1 MKKTLT
7 AILALA
13 LAQSALPRD
22 IVATNSVDTVF
33 TWHVNDLPGGGVEI
47 TGIDPKPVL
56 EFEVPAAFS
65 TENQT
70 FPVKRIGNGAF
81 ANSIGMTSV
90 TLPSTLERIGDSAF
104 ANCTSLADVSIPYG
118 VREIGKRPF
127 VNTIITGLALPDS
140 IIKIDGNIA
149 AGALFDLGNALA
161 NSSHFLVTGDGAVYN
176 RDQTK
181 LYSCPTRTEGT
192 LNLPESL
199 TEIGADAFF
208 GCFRLTYLNIPAN
221 VSIIGEAAFN
231 VSGIWPGLD
240 APEST
245 AKLQSIYFEG
255 SAPSAAEDIFSGA
268 PETLVNY
275 AFSDDPD
282 WTDPWKG
289 RPMTVIPDDAKPP
302 ILSGKDE
309 FGIIWYFR
317 IRKGFVEICNE
328 DANGNPIAAISPKS
342 TSGQTYEDKEAGLKQ
357 TALRIPKS
365 INGFAVTKI
374 GDSAFAGCEGLTS
387 IGIPGSVTEIGDQA
401 FRGCKALKSVDV
413 WDNVPWETTQG
424 HINLPYGINKI
435 GYHAFEGVQ
444 LQALSLPDTVTEL
457 CGNPAAG
464 CANLATIEVSSA
476 NPKFTVVDGVLYD
489 RRKTTLL
496 AVPACLDISTTTL
509 PASVSAIGDE
519 AFCGCQYLDT
529 IVLPPNLATIGSNA
543 FANCVALAKVTF
555 EGPVPE
561 APDGIF
567 EGSELV
573 TVYGREEN
581 GWSGD
586 EWKGRPLT
594 VISASEEP
602 ADTTLMQTINGI
614 TWRFRVVD
622 GVAEIWN
629 EGNAAVECDS
639 PVMSVTLPATLGGY
653 VVKGIGDGA
662 LANLRGITS
671 VSVPSTYEWIGDSA
685 FSNCTSLAAVTIP
698 EGVREIGHWPFF
710 GTALTALAIP
720 DSVSAIDGN
729 PVAGAALMKEIKVSD
744 SQPYFTTDD
753 GLLYDKDQ
761 TALLAC
767 PATKKTVALPDTLE
781 TIADDAF
788 YGCNLLTDGTDAID
802 DIMWSYR
809 IMDGYAVVT
818 EVYGGTNT
826 VTVPATLGGK
836 PVTQIIPEA
845 FNDCRGITKFAVE
858 AGNTAFVAKNGALY
872 SADGKTLIRVPD
884 TYQLEATVKTQTQ
897 RLALTVTIV
906 PAVNPD
912 GTDGTTYTTNS
923 VVKKSTKS
931 SRTLPSTVPVSTLL
945 KDVTAI
951 ADRAFTGCG
960 IIEGIDTTVTTNGAG
975 VSTTGFIGDKV
986 YVKTTYDIT
995 STTSAYEEI
1004 VCVPENIACGDKAFD
1019 GSGVTE
1025 VRRTPVASIRLT
1037 AVTAVNGRTV
1047 AVKGGSDIRST
1058 VGIPFSISLE
1068 NMLPD
1073 GSSSA
1078 SISAKG
1084 LPAGLKLVK
1093 HKDGNGKISY
1103 TIEGTPT
1110 KQVDGKTITLT
1121 AKKGNVLA
1129 GTLTFSLSLNPL
1141 PPGALGGFSGF
1152 ITRPTNGDAFEDI
1165 GTFTLTTTE
1174 AGKITAKVIT
1184 ANGTTSFTS
1193 SHWDSISDSGLC
1205 SAHMTTSKGAIL
1217 DITVNT
1223 KAPWDAMQV
1232 SGTFSSG
1239 PISGNVTAQKNL
1251 FSNTWAFTCIGN
1263 DTDGWILHTAKDAKS
1278 TNLKVTLK
1286 ANGTTSISGKLGSRN
1301 ISASGTANT
1310 SVLRDGILAADF
1322 VTFLKRGKTKQALS
1336 IRTDL
1341 RLDRQDPPDGVGRA
1355 EFTGAN

>member
-104 ANCTSLADVSIPYG
+104 ANCTSLADVTIPYG

-140 IIKIDGNIA
+140 IIKLDGNIA
-149 AGALFDLGNALA
+149 AGALFDLGNALSD
-161 NSSHFLVTGDGAVYN
+161 SSHFLVTADGAVYN
-176 RDQTK
+176 RDQTR
-181 LYSCPTRTEGT
+181 LYACPTRTEGT
-192 LNLPESL
+192 LALPESL

-208 GCFRLTYLNIPAN
+208 GCFRLTYLNIPASVTN
-221 VSIIGEAAFN
+221 IGETAFN

-240 APEST
+240 APESS

-275 AFSDDPD
+275 AFSDDPN

-302 ILSGKDE
+302 ILSTKDE
-309 FGIIWYFR
+309 FGITWYYR

-357 TALRIPKS
+357 SALRIPKS

-374 GDSAFAGCEGLTS
+374 GDSAFDGCEGLTS
-387 IGIPGSVTEIGDQA
+387 IGIPGSVTEIGDHA
-401 FRGCKALKSVDV
+401 FRGCKALKSIDV

-435 GYHAFEGVQ
+435 SYRAFEGVQ
-444 LQALSLPDTVTEL
+444 LQVLSLPDTVTEL
-457 CGNPAAG
+457 DGNPAAG
-464 CANLATIEVSSA
+464 CANLTTIEVSSA
-476 NPKFTVVDGVLYD
+476 NPKFTVVDGVLYNK
-489 RRKTTLL
+489 RKTTLL
-496 AVPACLDISTTTL
+496 AVPACLDISTVTL
-509 PASVSAIGDE
+509 PASVTAIADE
-519 AFCGCQYLDT
+519 SFCGCQYLDT
-529 IVLPPNLATIGSNA
+529 IVLPSNLAAIGSGA
-543 FANCVALAKVTF
+543 FANCATLVKVTF
-555 EGPVPE
+555 EGVEPA
-561 APDGIF
+561 APDSIF
-567 EGSELV
+567 DGSENV

-581 GWSGD
+581 GWAGST
-586 EWKGRPLT
+586 WKDRPLV
-594 VISASEEP
+594 VISASGGGEE
-602 ADTTLMQTINGI
+602 ATLSQTIGET

-629 EGNAAVECDS
+629 EGKAAVESGS

-662 LANLRGITS
+662 LANLRGLTS

-698 EGVREIGHWPFF
+698 EGVREIGHWPFY
-710 GTALTALAIP
+710 GTALTELSIP

-744 SQPYFTTDD
+744 SQPYFATDD
-753 GLLYDKDQ
+753 GLLYDNDL

-788 YGCNLLTDGTDAID
+788 YGCNLLSDGTDTID
-802 DIMWSYR
+802 DVMWSYR
-809 IMDGYAVVT
+809 LMDGCAVVT

-826 VTVPATLGGK
+826 VMVPATLGGK

-897 RLALTVTIV
+897 RLALTVTVI

-931 SRTLPSTVPVSTLL
+931 SRALPSTVPVSTLL
-945 KDVTAI
+945 KDVTTI
-951 ADRAFTGCG
+951 ADHAFTGCG
-960 IIEGIDTTVTTNGAG
+960 IVEGIGTTVTTNGTG
-975 VSTTGFIGDKV
+975 VSTTGFIDDKV

-995 STTSAYEEI
+995 STTLSYEEI

-1037 AVTAVNGRTV
+1037 AMTSMDGKTAAVT
-1047 AVKGGSDIRST
+1047 GGSDIRST

-1093 HKDGNGKISY
+1093 HKDVNGKISH

-1121 AKKGNVLA
+1121 AKKGNSLA
-1129 GTLTFSLSLNPL
+1129 SELTFTLSLNPL
-1141 PPGALGGFSGF
+1141 PSGALGGFSGF
-1152 ITRPTNGDAFEDI
+1152 ITHPTSGDAFEDI

-1184 ANGTTSFTS
+1184 ANGTTSFTA

-1217 DITVNT
+1217 DITVNA

-1239 PISGNVTAQKNL
+1239 SISGNVTAQKNL

-1278 TNLKVTLK
+1278 ANLKVTLK

-1301 ISASGTANT
+1301 ISASGTVNI

-1322 VTFLKRGKTKQALS
+1322 VIFAKQGTTKRALS

-1341 RLDRQDPPDGVGRA
+1341 RLDRQDPPEGVGRA

>member
-1 MKKTLT
+1 MKKILT

-13 LAQSALPRD
+13 LAQPALPRD

-56 EFEVPAAFS
+56 EFEVPAAFK
-65 TENQT
+65 TENET
-70 FPVKRIGNGAF
+70 YPVKRIGNGAF

-104 ANCTSLADVSIPYG
+104 ANCTSLASVTIPYG

-140 IIKIDGNIA
+140 IIKLDGNIA
-149 AGALFDLGNALA
+149 AGALFDLGNALSD
-161 NSSHFLVTGDGAVYN
+161 SSHFLVTEDGAVYN

-208 GCFRLTYLNIPAN
+208 GCFRLTYLNIPASVTN
-221 VSIIGEAAFN
+221 IGETAFN

-240 APEST
+240 APESA

-275 AFSDDPD
+275 AFSDDQN

-374 GDSAFAGCEGLTS
+374 GDSAFDGCEGLTS
-387 IGIPGSVTEIGDQA
+387 IGIPGSVTEIGDHA
-401 FRGCKALKSVDV
+401 FKGCKALKSVDI

-424 HINLPYGINKI
+424 RINLPYGINKI
-435 GYHAFEGVQ
+435 GCHAFEGVP
-444 LQALSLPDTVTEL
+444 LQVLSLPDTVAEL
-457 CGNPAAG
+457 CDNPVAG
-464 CANLATIEVSSA
+464 CANLTTIEATSA
-476 NPKFTVVDGVLYD
+476 NPKFTVSDGILYD
-489 RRKTTLL
+489 KRKTTLL
-496 AVPACLDISTTTL
+496 AVPAAIDATALTIAESITAIGPEALSGCKNLDEVVLPERLSAIGDSAFCGCDALLELLL
-509 PASVSAIGDE
+509 PASVKAIG
-519 AFCGCQYLDT
+519 
-529 IVLPPNLATIGSNA
+529 PSA
-543 FANCVALAKVTF
+543 FAECASLAQVIFDGSEPT
-555 EGPVPE
+555 
-561 APDGIF
+561 APDDIF
-567 EGSELV
+567 DGSENV
-573 TVYGREEN
+573 SVFGYAAE
-581 GWSGD
+581 GWSGT

-594 VISASEEP
+594 LLQGSHDPVVLS
-602 ADTTLMQTINGI
+602 QTVGNV
-614 TWRFRVVD
+614 TWRYSP
-622 GVAEIWN
+622 
-629 EGNAAVECDS
+629 AA
-639 PVMSVTLPATLGGY
+639 
-653 VVKGIGDGA
+653 DGA
-662 LANLRGITS
+662 LIVGADGATGNVVIPRLLGGEPVRSVAPAAFDACHGITS
-671 VSVPSTYEWIGDSA
+671 FSVERGCIT
-685 FSNCTSLAAVTIP
+685 
-698 EGVREIGHWPFF
+698 
-710 GTALTALAIP
+710 
-720 DSVSAIDGN
+720 
-729 PVAGAALMKEIKVSD
+729 LME
-744 SQPYFTTDD
+744 
-753 GLLYDKDQ
+753 
-761 TALLAC
+761 
-767 PATKKTVALPDTLE
+767 
-781 TIADDAF
+781 
-788 YGCNLLTDGTDAID
+788 
-802 DIMWSYR
+802 
-809 IMDGYAVVT
+809 
-818 EVYGGTNT
+818 
-826 VTVPATLGGK
+826 
-836 PVTQIIPEA
+836 
-845 FNDCRGITKFAVE
+845 
-858 AGNTAFVAKNGALY
+858 KNGALY

-884 TYQLEATVKTQTQ
+884 TYQLEATVRTQTQ
-897 RLALTVTIV
+897 RLALTVTVI
-906 PAVNPD
+906 PAINPD
-912 GTDGTTYTTNS
+912 GTDGTAYTTNS
-923 VVKKSTKS
+923 VGEKVKTSTI
-931 SRTLPSTVPVSTLL
+931 TIPSTVPVSTLL
-945 KDVTAI
+945 NGVTAI

-960 IIEGIDTTVTTNGAG
+960 IVEGIGTAVTTNGAG

-986 YVKTTYDIT
+986 YAKTTYDIT
-995 STTSAYEEI
+995 LTTLSHEEI

-1037 AVTAVNGRTV
+1037 AVTSMNGKTV

-1152 ITRPTNGDAFEDI
+1152 ITRPTNGNAPEDI

-1174 AGKITAKVIT
+1174 AGKLTAKVIT

-1251 FSNTWAFTCIGN
+1251 FSNTWAFTCTGN

-1278 TNLKVTLK
+1278 ANLTVSVK

>member
-81 ANSIGMTSV
+81 ANAIGMTTV

-104 ANCTSLADVSIPYG
+104 ANCTSLADVSIPNG

-140 IIKIDGNIA
+140 IIKLDGNIA

-161 NSSHFLVTGDGAVYN
+161 DSSHFLVTADGAVYN
-176 RDQTK
+176 RDQTR
-181 LYSCPTRTEGT
+181 LYACPTRTEGT
-192 LNLPESL
+192 LALPESL
-199 TEIGADAFF
+199 TEIGTDAFF
-208 GCFRLTYLNIPAN
+208 GCFRLTYLNIPASVTN
-221 VSIIGEAAFN
+221 IGETAFN

-240 APEST
+240 APESS

-275 AFSDDPD
+275 AFSDDPN

-302 ILSGKDE
+302 ILSTKDE
-309 FGIIWYFR
+309 FGITWYYR

-342 TSGQTYEDKEAGLKQ
+342 TSGQTFVDEEASLRE

-374 GDSAFAGCEGLTS
+374 GDSAFDGCEGLTS
-387 IGIPGSVTEIGDQA
+387 IGIPGSVTEIGDHA
-401 FRGCKALKSVDV
+401 FRGCKALKSVDI

-424 HINLPYGINKI
+424 HINLPYGVNKI
-435 GYHAFEGVQ
+435 GYRAFEGVQ
-444 LQALSLPDTVTEL
+444 LQVLSLPDTVTEL

-464 CANLATIEVSSA
+464 CANLTTIEVSSA
-476 NPKFTVVDGVLYD
+476 NPKFMVADSVLYNK
-489 RRKTTLL
+489 RKTTLL
-496 AVPACLDISTTTL
+496 AVPACLDASTIDLPSSVSTIAEESFCGCPYLESLVL
-509 PASVSAIGDE
+509 PAS
-519 AFCGCQYLDT
+519 LT
-529 IVLPPNLATIGSNA
+529 TIGSAA
-543 FANCVALAKVTF
+543 FANCASLTQIIF
-555 EGPVPE
+555 DGPEPT
-561 APDGIF
+561 APNDIF
-567 EGSELV
+567 DGSENV
-573 TVYGREEN
+573 SVFGYAAD
-581 GWSGD
+581 GWSGA
-586 EWKGRPLT
+586 EWKGHPLT
-594 VISASEEP
+594 LLQGSHDPVVLS
-602 ADTTLMQTINGI
+602 QTVGNV
-614 TWRFRVVD
+614 TWR
-622 GVAEIWN
+622 
-629 EGNAAVECDS
+629 
-639 PVMSVTLPATLGGY
+639 Y
-653 VVKGIGDGA
+653 
-662 LANLRGITS
+662 
-671 VSVPSTYEWIGDSA
+671 
-685 FSNCTSLAAVTIP
+685 SLAANGALIVGADGATGNVIIP
-698 EGVREIGHWPFF
+698 R
-710 GTALTALAIP
+710 L
-720 DSVSAIDGN
+720 
-729 PVAGAALMKEIKVSD
+729 
-744 SQPYFTTDD
+744 
-753 GLLYDKDQ
+753 
-761 TALLAC
+761 
-767 PATKKTVALPDTLE
+767 
-781 TIADDAF
+781 
-788 YGCNLLTDGTDAID
+788 
-802 DIMWSYR
+802 
-809 IMDGYAVVT
+809 
-818 EVYGGTNT
+818 
-826 VTVPATLGGK
+826 LGGE
-836 PVTQIIPEA
+836 PVQSVAPTA
-845 FNDCRGITKFAVE
+845 FDACRGITGFSVE
-858 AGNTAFVAKNGALY
+858 RGCITLMEKNGALY

-897 RLALTVTIV
+897 RLALTVTVI

-931 SRTLPSTVPVSTLL
+931 SRTLPVTVPVSTLL
-945 KDVTAI
+945 KDVTTI
-951 ADRAFTGCG
+951 ADHAFTGCG
-960 IIEGIDTTVTTNGAG
+960 IVEGIGTTVTTNGTG
-975 VSTTGFIGDKV
+975 VSTTGFIDDKV

-995 STTSAYEEI
+995 STTLSYEEI

-1025 VRRTPVASIRLT
+1025 VRRTPVASIRLAAMT
-1037 AVTAVNGRTV
+1037 SMDGKTAAVT
-1047 AVKGGSDIRST
+1047 GGSDIRST

-1093 HKDGNGKISY
+1093 HKDVNGKISH

-1121 AKKGNVLA
+1121 AKKGNSLA
-1129 GTLTFSLSLNPL
+1129 SELTFTLSLNPL
-1141 PPGALGGFSGF
+1141 PSGALGGFSGF
-1152 ITRPTNGDAFEDI
+1152 ITHPTSGDAFEDI

-1184 ANGTTSFTS
+1184 ANGTTSFTA

-1217 DITVNT
+1217 DITVNA

-1239 PISGNVTAQKNL
+1239 SISGNVTAQKNL

-1263 DTDGWILHTAKDAKS
+1263 DTGGWILHTAKDAKS
-1278 TNLKVTLK
+1278 ANLKVTLK

-1301 ISASGTANT
+1301 ISASGTVNI
-1310 SVLRDGILAADF
+1310 SVLRDGILATDF
-1322 VTFLKRGKTKQALS
+1322 VTFVKRGKTKQALS

-1341 RLDRQDPPDGVGRA
+1341 RLDRQDPPEGVGRA